1 MFQVVTILPFRN
13 ARFRRS
19 PSGFSSPP
27 ASNFA
32 FLRYLYSLLPLG
44 SFGYVPSKIK
54 KSNKVF
60 CFGKQVSKQAPLQV
74 LPTR

>member
-13 ARFRRS
+13 ARSRRS

-32 FLRYLYSLLPLG
+32 FLRYLYSLLLPLA

-60 CFGKQVSKQAPLQV
+60 VLVSK
-74 LPTR
+74 